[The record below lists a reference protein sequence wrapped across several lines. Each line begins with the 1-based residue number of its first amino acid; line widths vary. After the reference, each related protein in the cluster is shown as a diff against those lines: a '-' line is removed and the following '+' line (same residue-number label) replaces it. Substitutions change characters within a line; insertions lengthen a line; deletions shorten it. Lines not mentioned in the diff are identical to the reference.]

1 MANNKKG
8 YPFGYQPEFVL
19 EGNAGFVNLINP
31 FKPKPDDITGI
42 QGLPSYQILL
52 LIPKTD
58 EGTLKVVQEHISL
71 MKNEI
76 ERVDGMLSDE
86 LRTCLKDGNKQAK
99 QEAFKEHWMF
109 KASMKAVNGFRPK
122 LFTRDLKLVDP
133 TNYSDDNTFI
143 YPGCRVKIQVQL
155 WYSSKVQRIAANLR
169 NVQFVEDGEKLALG
183 TGGGGSNTLFT
194 NLDAG
199 TEDIPF

>member
-1 MANNKKG
+1 MAKKKNYG
-8 YPFGYQPEFVL
+8 YEYQPGFVV
-19 EGNAGFVNLINP
+19 EGKAGYVNLINP
-31 FKPKPDDITGI
+31 FEPKPNETTGI

-58 EGTLKVVQEHISL
+58 EETLKVVEEHIDL
-71 MKNEI
+71 MKKEI
-76 ERVDGMLSDE
+76 KRADKIVPNQ
-86 LRTCLKDGNKQAK
+86 LRTCLEDGDNQLK
-99 QEAFKEHWMF
+99 QEAFFEHWTF

-133 TNYSDDNTFI
+133 NNYSDDNTFI
-143 YPGCRVKIQVQL
+143 YPGCRVKLEVQL
-155 WYSSKVQRIAANLR
+155 WYSSGVERIVANLR

-194 NLDAG
+194 NLDAE